1 MEENGKEY
9 ILLDLDV
16 ERSTALSGQIS
27 TEVKKTKANTNVLLL
42 NGEETVIGGLFINEE
57 RLEREIILFLKDLP
71 WWFLG
76 IRYLAERDVLVNSKK
91 ELIIVLKAKLNL
103 SLNERLTK
111 KEKSVIQKK
120 RV

>member
-42 NGEETVIGGLFINEE
+42 NGEETVIGGL
-57 RLEREIILFLKDLP
+57 
-71 WWFLG
+71 
-76 IRYLAERDVLVNSKK
+76 
-91 ELIIVLKAKLNL
+91 
-103 SLNERLTK
+103 LTK
-111 KEKSVIQKK
+111 KDWNEKVYLS
-120 RV
+120 